1 MRIFERSFR
10 YAIAAAAAALAAGAM
25 PASAQTPILPVLD
38 HIHLNVPD
46 QAKAVEW
53 YQKYF
58 GGRPMTEAPDRL
70 MLGETRLIF
79 LRNDKAQPST
89 GSALDHIGFSFTDLD
104 AKMKEFEAAGI
115 KIVTPVRDVP
125 GLFKLGFVEDPW
137 GTRIEVVQDTEKL
150 GLHHVHLRAPDPA
163 TTLAWYKEKFAGEPG
178 KMKERLDGLTWG
190 GVWLV
195 VQRGDATPSE
205 GHAIDHIGWRTPNLA
220 AKTTELKGQTVKF
233 TTEPRPLTLASGTVV
248 NFAYLEGPA
257 GAKIELVQR

>member
-1 MRIFERSFR
+1 MRMFDRSFR
-10 YAIAAAAAALAAGAM
+10 YTLYAAVAIAAAAV

-58 GGRPMTEAPDRL
+58 GGKPMTEAPDRL

-104 AKMKEFEAAGI
+104 AKMKELVAAGI
-115 KIVTPVRDVP
+115 KVVTPVRDVP

-137 GTRIEVVQDTEKL
+137 GTRIEVVQDSEKL

-163 TTLAWYKEKFAGEPG
+163 TTLAWYKDKFAGESG
-178 KMKERLDGLTWG
+178 KMKDRIDGLKWG
-190 GVWLV
+190 GVWLL

-220 AKTTELKGQTVKF
+220 AKTAELKAQTVTF
-233 TTEPRPLTLASGTVV
+233 TTEPRPLKLASGTVV
-248 NFAYLEGPA
+248 NFAYLEGPS